1 MKTKSKTDVK
11 KIEQK
16 ALRGE
21 DVSAY
26 FGEPRLVDG
35 VAIRN
40 LKIQRVNVDFA
51 GPMLSELD
59 ELATEMNVSRQAVI
73 KMLLRQSLDNHYI
86 AAKARDAS

>member
-1 MKTKSKTDVK
+1 MKTKAKIDVK

-21 DVSAY
+21 DVSKY

-35 VAIRN
+35 ATVRI
-40 LKIQRVNVDFA
+40 LKIQRVNVDFT

-59 ELATEMNVSRQAVI
+59 ALANEMNVSRQAVI
-73 KMLLRQSLDNHYI
+73 KMLLRLSLDNHYV